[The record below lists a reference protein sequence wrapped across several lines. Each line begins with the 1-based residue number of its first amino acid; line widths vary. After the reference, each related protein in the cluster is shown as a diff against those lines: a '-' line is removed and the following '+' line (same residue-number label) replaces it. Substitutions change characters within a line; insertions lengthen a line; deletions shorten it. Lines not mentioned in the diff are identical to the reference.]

1 MAACQTLAHRI
12 SRSHVSHH
20 GAGQSGS
27 CHFEDDQHRQR
38 FVETLGEASGKA
50 GWSIHACVLMNHHC
64 QLLAET
70 PEGNL
75 VAGMK
80 RLQGVYTQRR
90 PQL

>member
-1 MAACQTLAHRI
+1 
-12 SRSHVSHH
+12 
-20 GAGQSGS
+20 
-27 CHFEDDQHRQR
+27 
-38 FVETLGEASGKA
+38 
-50 GWSIHACVLMNHHC
+50 VLMNHHC

>member
-1 MAACQTLAHRI
+1 MARLLRI
-12 SRSHVSHH
+12 EYP
-20 GAGQSGS
+20 GARY
-27 CHFEDDQHRQR
+27 HFMARGNQGRAIFEEDQDRQR